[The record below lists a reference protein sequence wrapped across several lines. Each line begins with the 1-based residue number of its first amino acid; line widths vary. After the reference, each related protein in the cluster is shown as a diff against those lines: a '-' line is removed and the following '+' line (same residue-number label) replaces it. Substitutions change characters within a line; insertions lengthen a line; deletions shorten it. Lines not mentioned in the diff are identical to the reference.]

1 MSRIE
6 GVGKVR
12 RSEGD
17 VTGGEG
23 GGGAIFFY
31 YFYFF
36 WGGEEGIGRVEMEEM
51 EDEMEEEMELSCG
64 ETRPFR
70 AEAETA
76 AKAGTCLWSVTFSLI
91 LLSTF
96 IPSH

>member
-1 MSRIE
+1 
-6 GVGKVR
+6 
-12 RSEGD
+12 
-17 VTGGEG
+17 
-23 GGGAIFFY
+23 
-31 YFYFF
+31 
-36 WGGEEGIGRVEMEEM
+36 M

-96 IPSH
+96 IPSHPTELL